1 MARGK
6 RTDPQAAV
14 LAKVMGEVGFSV
26 ALISEVADL
35 PRQTV
40 NDIVQGRGI
49 WQEMPR
55 NEVYATLREQ
65 LLTHL
70 ESHAGALAMQTI
82 SKLEQ
87 KMETASFMELITI
100 SAAMANIAFKGG
112 QRDE

>member
-1 MARGK
+1 
-6 RTDPQAAV
+6 
-14 LAKVMGEVGFSV
+14 MGEVGFSV